1 MNPNEWERKDRIGCI
16 TRSIDDARQ
25 EERRRRGSHRRRP
38 PFNQRVEAREEDLAM
53 NGCRKWDHET
63 RTKRRQ
69 QSKATDP
76 RQTQTD
82 GEKGRRHATEE
93 GKRGKRLMSDSLA
106 HMQSPAQ
113 EESEPRLRRGYTC
126 TREGERHSL
135 RRRQLVQCHSLVQG
149 SRTRE
154 SREQQVQRELM
165 FLSVF

>member
-1 MNPNEWERKDRIGCI
+1 MHHKIDRRRKTGREEE
-16 TRSIDDARQ
+16 TREPQATSSLQ
-25 EERRRRGSHRRRP
+25 PKSGSERRGSRDEWMQEVGSRDAHQATTAKQSNGSATDADRRR
-38 PFNQRVEAREEDLAM
+38 EREEACD
-53 NGCRKWDHET
+53 GGRK
-63 RTKRRQ
+63 K
-69 QSKATDP
+69 
-76 RQTQTD
+76 
-82 GEKGRRHATEE
+82 
-93 GKRGKRLMSDSLA
+93 GKRLMSDSLA